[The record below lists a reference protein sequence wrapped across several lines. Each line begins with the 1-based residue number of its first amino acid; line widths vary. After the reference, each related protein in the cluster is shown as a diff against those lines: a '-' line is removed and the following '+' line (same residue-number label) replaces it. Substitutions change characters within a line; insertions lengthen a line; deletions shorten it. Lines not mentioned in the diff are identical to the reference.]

1 MQRLLPFIA
10 TLTLALPVWAQDP
23 SAATAAPAHAR
34 QPSPMQGQGPDKVQG
49 KVQVQ
54 WLGQAAF
61 KLTSPGGKV
70 VVIDPWLT
78 TNPKTPPEF
87 KQLEALGKVDLVL
100 VTHGHNDHVADAPAL
115 AKLND
120 APLIAPA
127 GLAQSLIAL
136 DVAPK
141 AQRINKSGSL
151 SPLGPGIKV
160 TLVQAEHSSEYVWK
174 NPGTSKDEVHVGGE
188 PGGFIIEFENGFK
201 IWHMGDTGVFGDM
214 KLIAQMYRP
223 DLVLMPMGGGQ
234 FVMNPVDAAMVT
246 RDFIQPK
253 VVIPM
258 HYGTNPQLPG
268 TPEAFIQAL
277 GKTRTM
283 VRVMQPGEQLAF

>member
-23 SAATAAPAHAR
+23 SATAADPAHAR

-61 KLTSPGGKV
+61 RFTSPGGKV
-70 VVIDPWLT
+70 IVIDPWLT

-151 SPLGPGIKV
+151 SPLGNGIKV

-223 DLVLMPMGGGQ
+223 DLVLMPIGGGQ

-268 TPEAFIQAL
+268 TPEASSRRWARR
-277 GKTRTM
+277 GRWC
-283 VRVMQPGEQLAF
+283 G